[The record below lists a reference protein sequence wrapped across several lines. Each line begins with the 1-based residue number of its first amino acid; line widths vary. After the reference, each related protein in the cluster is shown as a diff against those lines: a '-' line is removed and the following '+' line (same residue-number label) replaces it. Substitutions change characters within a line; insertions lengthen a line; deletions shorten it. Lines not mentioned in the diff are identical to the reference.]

1 MTIPEGLQ
9 YTREHEWIEILEEGR
24 GRVGI
29 THHAQDELG
38 DVVFVEL
45 PGVGDELGGEDVF
58 GTVESVKAVSDLYSP
73 VTGRVIQVNDSL
85 EEQPELVNE
94 DPYGEG
100 WMIQVKL
107 NDPAELDGLL
117 SAEEYAAY
125 VAEESAH

>member
-1 MTIPEGLQ
+1 MSIPEGLR
-9 YTREHEWIEILEEGR
+9 YTREHEWIEILDEGR

-73 VTGRVIQVNDSL
+73 VSGRVTQANEAL
-85 EEQPELVNE
+85 EEQPELVND
-94 DPYGEG
+94 DPYGQG
-100 WMIQVKL
+100 WMIQL
-107 NDPAELDGLL
+107 ELSDPAELDGLL
-117 SAEEYAAY
+117 TAGEYAAY
-125 VAEESAH
+125 LAEESGH

>member
-1 MTIPEGLQ
+1 MTIPEGLR
-9 YTREHEWIEILEEGR
+9 YTREHEWIEILEQGR

-107 NDPAELDGLL
+107 NDSAELDGLL
-117 SAEEYAAY
+117 SAQEYAAY
-125 VAEESAH
+125 VAEESTH

>member
-1 MTIPEGLQ
+1 
-9 YTREHEWIEILEEGR
+9 
-24 GRVGI
+24 
-29 THHAQDELG
+29 
-38 DVVFVEL
+38 
-45 PGVGDELGGEDVF
+45 LGGEDVF

>member
-1 MTIPEGLQ
+1 MTIPEGLR
-9 YTREHEWIEILEEGR
+9 YTREHEWIEILEQGR

-73 VTGRVIQVNDSL
+73 VTGKVIQVNESL

-94 DPYGEG
+94 DPYGQG
-100 WMIQVKL
+100 WMIQVEL
-107 NDPAELDGLL
+107 GDPAELDGLM
-117 SAEEYAAY
+117 SAEQYAAY
-125 VAEESAH
+125 LAEESGH

>member
-1 MTIPEGLQ
+1 MTIPEGLR
-9 YTREHEWIEILEEGR
+9 YTREHEWVEILDEGR

-73 VTGRVIQVNDSL
+73 VTGKVIQVNESL

>member
-1 MTIPEGLQ
+1 MTIPEGLR

>member
-1 MTIPEGLQ
+1 MTIPEGLR

-45 PGVGDELGGEDVF
+45 PRTGDELSGEDVF

-73 VTGRVIQVNDSL
+73 VTGKVIQVNESL
-85 EEQPELVNE
+85 EEQPELVND

-100 WMIQVKL
+100 WMIQVEL
-107 NDPAELDGLL
+107 SEPAEVDGLL
-117 SAEEYAAY
+117 SAGEYAAY
-125 VAEESAH
+125 LAEESGH

>member
-1 MTIPEGLQ
+1 MTIPEGLR

-73 VTGRVIQVNDSL
+73 VTGKVIQVNESL

-94 DPYGEG
+94 DPYGQG
-100 WMIQVKL
+100 WMIQVEFS
-107 NDPAELDGLL
+107 DPAELDGLM
-117 SAEEYAAY
+117 SAQQYAAY
-125 VAEESAH
+125 LAEESGH

>member
-1 MTIPEGLQ
+1 MTIPEGLR
-9 YTREHEWIEILEEGR
+9 YTREHEWIEILEQGR

-73 VTGRVIQVNDSL
+73 VTGKVIQVNESL

>member
-1 MTIPEGLQ
+1 MSIPEGLQ
-9 YTREHEWIEILEEGR
+9 YTREHEWIRILEEGR

-45 PGVGDELGGEDVF
+45 PRTGDELAGEDVF

-73 VTGRVIQVNDSL
+73 VAGRVTEVNDSL
-85 EEQPELVNE
+85 EEQPELVND

-100 WMIQVKL
+100 WMIQVEL
-107 NDPAELDGLL
+107 SDPAELDGLM
-117 SAEEYAAY
+117 SAQEYAAY
-125 VAEESAH
+125 LAEESGH